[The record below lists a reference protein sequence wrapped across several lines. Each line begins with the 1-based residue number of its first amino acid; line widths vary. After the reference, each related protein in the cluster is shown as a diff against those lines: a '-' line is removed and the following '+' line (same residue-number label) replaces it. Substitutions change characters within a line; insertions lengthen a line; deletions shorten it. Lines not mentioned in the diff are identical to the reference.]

1 MLNPHLTKLREKKRS
16 EIGKIP
22 RKTKA
27 NCLHTCT
34 SLSEKKS
41 SYKDTCS
48 SIELACCSLNFVTI
62 FVRLKTKAMFY
73 HGYDSYL
80 NYAYPYD
87 ELKPLSCS
95 GQDTWGR

>member
-1 MLNPHLTKLREKKRS
+1 MQLYRAGVLFIEF
-16 EIGKIP
+16 
-22 RKTKA
+22 
-27 NCLHTCT
+27 
-34 SLSEKKS
+34 
-41 SYKDTCS
+41 SYY
-48 SIELACCSLNFVTI
+48 F
-62 FVRLKTKAMFY
+62 FRLKTKAMFY

>member
-1 MLNPHLTKLREKKRS
+1 MEHLDHPSPHFNDANMASFSSLAPLLS
-16 EIGKIP
+16 LWGKGF
-22 RKTKA
+22 
-27 NCLHTCT
+27 NC
-34 SLSEKKS
+34 SLSMLMVEFS
-41 SYKDTCS
+41 F
-48 SIELACCSLNFVTI
+48 L
-62 FVRLKTKAMFY
+62 RLKTKAMFY